1 MTDAKSAGDQ
11 CDSLIT
17 LSVAYQGARD
27 ITQEVL
33 RIAFGNHFLATARP
47 VWPQPF
53 LSVQQKREKTKALDR
68 FLNQS
73 KDVIRKVLRET
84 NDAIDGLVASGTDV
98 SPTWLVADPL
108 NGFLGAL
115 PIAEIVQVAVVQ
127 DAEFESAIQSISKE
141 LVVLNR
147 KVNSEIANL
156 EVVIGA
162 LGEYDIQFLIAM
174 RKLGATFPESKKTIP
189 QIVYRISPSADA
201 NSGYKKCSPKL
212 QRTNPPLIVKCETDG
227 FYLSS
232 HGATAA
238 ERLDNRRTSLRTDKS
253 H

>member
-11 CDSLIT
+11 CDALIT

-147 KVNSEIANL
+147 KVNSERNHETVSASKQESELEITNL

-174 RKLGATFPESKKTIP
+174 RKRGMQYLWVVGN
-189 QIVYRISPSADA
+189 ISTPSADII
-201 NSGYKKCSPKL
+201 
-212 QRTNPPLIVKCETDG
+212 TNRWISIQLVVI
-227 FYLSS
+227 
-232 HGATAA
+232 
-238 ERLDNRRTSLRTDKS
+238 LR
-253 H
+253 

>member
-11 CDSLIT
+11 CDALIT

-33 RIAFGNHFLATARP
+33 RIAFGNHFHATARP
-47 VWPQPF
+47 VWRQPF

-84 NDAIDGLVASGTDV
+84 DDAIDGLVASGTDV

-127 DAEFESAIQSISKE
+127 DAEFENAIQSISKE

-147 KVNSEIANL
+147 KVNSE
-156 EVVIGA
+156 
-162 LGEYDIQFLIAM
+162 
-174 RKLGATFPESKKTIP
+174 KTTRP
-189 QIVYRISPSADA
+189 FHLASAGTRLLK
-201 NSGYKKCSPKL
+201 NGY
-212 QRTNPPLIVKCETDG
+212 
-227 FYLSS
+227 
-232 HGATAA
+232 
-238 ERLDNRRTSLRTDKS
+238 LR
-253 H
+253 

>member
-11 CDSLIT
+11 CDALIT

-73 KDVIRKVLRET
+73 KDVIRKVLIET

-115 PIAEIVQVAVVQ
+115 PITEIVQVAVEQ
-127 DAEFESAIQSISKE
+127 DVEFESAIQSISKK

-147 KVNSEIANL
+147 K
-156 EVVIGA
+156 
-162 LGEYDIQFLIAM
+162 
-174 RKLGATFPESKKTIP
+174 
-189 QIVYRISPSADA
+189 A
-201 NSGYKKCSPKL
+201 NSATQTDK
-212 QRTNPPLIVKCETDG
+212 PPTIGRIVLKSIEIRDR
-227 FYLSS
+227 YNLSS
-232 HGATAA
+232 KQIRDWAKD
-238 ERLDNRRTSLRTDKS
+238 ERKPFITRIAGQRKYGIDPNHPELVALKK
-253 H
+253 